1 MLVEV
6 IGKDSLAVCADKLSE
21 VVLGKGQFYTPAAV
35 TRILAK
41 VVGITTATRQDQTVY
56 DPTCGSGS
64 LLLKVAI
71 MEELKRVTQQL
82 AKRVKTLEVRYA
94 EPLPQLMQE
103 VEALSSKANEHLKQ
117 MGLVWSYLRFV
128 DEEKRE

>member
-56 DPTCGSGS
+56 DPTCGSG